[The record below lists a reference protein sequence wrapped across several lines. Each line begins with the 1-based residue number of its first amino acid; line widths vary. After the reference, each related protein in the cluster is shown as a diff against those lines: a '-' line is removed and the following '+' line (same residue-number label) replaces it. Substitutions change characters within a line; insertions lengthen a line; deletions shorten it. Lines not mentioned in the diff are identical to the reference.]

1 MLGGGYV
8 AAAAEPAV
16 AAASAA
22 TVLIVAASASAA
34 FVVRLIGFPPVPWLP
49 PPGAARL
56 QWRVRLGRPW
66 PALSQATA
74 GVRDVSGLA
83 DLGLADLGA
92 ELRGRS
98 IALGAG
104 HAEGEGARLD

>member
-8 AAAAEPAV
+8 VADAGPAV

-34 FVVRLIGFPPVPWLP
+34 FVVRLIEFPPVPWLTVA
-49 PPGAARL
+49 GVARL
-56 QWRVRLGRPW
+56 KWRVRLGRPW

-74 GVRDVSGLA
+74 GVRGCVGPS
-83 DLGLADLGA
+83 
-92 ELRGRS
+92 
-98 IALGAG
+98 
-104 HAEGEGARLD
+104 